1 MVYTLVVVFNSL
13 ATDFLNK
20 SAQRVFFLQQA
31 QPNEFKF
38 QVLIIVVEFVN
49 ITCSREALV
58 YI

>member
-20 SAQRVFFLQQA
+20 SAQRVFF
-31 QPNEFKF
+31 EFKF